1 MDIQCDFPL
10 TKTTGTANGHV
21 DEDRNQHR
29 NRGRYR
35 NRESISSFEL
45 PMPDS
50 DCDPD
55 LDPDSDADPDDS
67 VKAAMSGSQPKAHGF
82 AGGCLLD
89 GFSAQNYDPAAPTRY
104 EIL

>member
-1 MDIQCDFPL
+1 MRIGIGIGVAVEIG
-10 TKTTGTANGHV
+10 KR
-21 DEDRNQHR
+21 DRPCNF
-29 NRGRYR
+29 RG
-35 NRESISSFEL
+35 
-45 PMPDS
+45 PMAIATPT
-50 DCDPD
+50 
-55 LDPDSDADPDDS
+55 LMADPDDS